1 MPYLLM
7 LLVVACLQVGW
18 QEPPRWVSPTLCIV
32 LTWAGVACVVGF
44 AAILSTQTRQKLIH
58 DPGQREATLRR
69 FATGR
74 FYHLVALFAIFGV
87 ALYLLGWGWLIQD
100 AFAWGTQTG
109 DDDPQAMIPGT
120 ELFVLAP
127 FLVGL
132 IFSWACF
139 YDVERELHDLHSA
152 DSSPFIARWAYIG
165 FLARQ
170 NLGLVCGPLLLLI
183 VFKDLPQLIPA
194 SLNDSRAA
202 AVIVALLFG
211 VAVFLGMPWIFR
223 LVLGLKPLPGGL
235 IRTRLLESARRLN
248 FRCSN
253 LLLWNTRGGVA
264 NAMMIGM
271 LPFVRYVVFTDR
283 LLAEMTQDEVEAVFG
298 HEVGHVKHRHI
309 PYYLGF
315 FVISL
320 AIVAEI
326 WEMGNVRAHLSLT
339 LRKDLVVLPLI
350 SLIGAYIFV
359 VFGFLSRRCE
369 RQADIYGCRAVSCGQ
384 PNCLGHDSS
393 VVLAQSAQGL
403 CRTGIH
409 TFISAL
415 EKVAHLNGI
424 SRDRPG
430 WLQSWQ
436 HSTIARRVEFL
447 QRLQADP
454 SLEMHFQRRVNAVKW
469 VSLIVLVSI
478 LITLGQT
485 WGWANLLAF

>member
-1 MPYLLM
+1 MRYLLM
-7 LLVVACLQVGW
+7 LLVIACLQVGW
-18 QEPPRWVSPTLCIV
+18 QEPPRWVSPTLSIA
-32 LTWAGVACVVGF
+32 LTWTGVACVVGL
-44 AAILSTQTRQKLIH
+44 AAILSTRARQRLVQ
-58 DPGQREATLRR
+58 DPGQRESTLQR

-74 FYHLVALFAIFGV
+74 FYHLIALFAVFGV
-87 ALYLLGWGWLIQD
+87 SLYLLGWGWLIQD
-100 AFAWGTQTG
+100 AFAWGPPSA
-109 DDDPQAMIPGT
+109 DDDPQAMIPGS

-139 YDVERELHDLHSA
+139 YDVERELHDSHA
-152 DSSPFIARWAYIG
+152 TGKTPFIARWAYIG

-170 NLGLVCGPLLLLI
+170 NLGLLCGPLLLLI
-183 VFKDLPQLIPA
+183 LFKDLPQLIPP
-194 SLNDSRAA
+194 SLNESRAA
-202 AVIVALLFG
+202 SASVALVFG
-211 VAVFLGMPWIFR
+211 ASVFLGMPWIFR
-223 LVLGLKPLPGGL
+223 LVLGLKPMPEGPM
-235 IRTRLLESARRLN
+235 RTRLLESARRLN

-271 LPFVRYVVFTDR
+271 LPLVRYVVFTDR
-283 LLAEMTQDEVEAVFG
+283 LLAEMTHDEVEAVFG

-315 FVISL
+315 FIISL
-320 AIVAEI
+320 AIVAEV

-339 LRKDLVVLPLI
+339 LRKDLVVLPLV
-350 SLIGAYIFV
+350 SLVGAYVFV

-393 VVLAQSAQGL
+393 VELAPKALGL

-454 SLEMHFQRRVNAVKW
+454 SLELRFQRRVNAVKW
-469 VSLIVLVSI
+469 LSLIVLAGI
-478 LITLGQT
+478 LVTLGET
-485 WGWANLLAF
+485 LGWANLLAF